1 MIVPAATASVL
12 ASPAP
17 ATPIGFPVSQPPIR
31 IGASSAFSSTVAI
44 CTTIVGCTTP
54 VPRRPEIITMF
65 TYCSASPG
73 MNHAR

>member
-1 MIVPAATASVL
+1 MPAATASVL

-17 ATPIGFPVSQPPIR
+17 ATPRGWPVSQPAIR
-31 IGASSAFSSTVAI
+31 MGASSAFSSTVAI
-44 CTTIVGCTTP
+44 CTIIVGFTTP

-73 MNHAR
+73 RNQAR